1 VGGGVVDPSRRT
13 LLRAASY
20 ILSLIGI
27 ALGVYYIPDYFY
39 LKLVTAVN
47 SAFILRALSFPGVVR
62 VVDGRVFLNQVE
74 IVRECTGIQV
84 VAVFAGVILPLPRV
98 RWMVKLQALAVVSLA
113 VYVANVVRI
122 VLELWL
128 LYAGILP
135 WSLAHEPFGMI
146 LSVVSVAL
154 FLLAA
159 NHYIPEIGE
168 FIVETV
174 DKLRSRIAGD
184 AALREEKRRK
194 DLLS

>member
-1 VGGGVVDPSRRT
+1 MVNSSHRT
-13 LLRAASY
+13 LLRISLY
-20 ILSLIGI
+20 ILSFIGI
-27 ALGVYYIPDYFY
+27 ALGIYYIPEYFY

-47 SAFILRALSFPGVVR
+47 SAFILRALRFPGVVR
-62 VVDGRVFLNQVE
+62 MIDGRVFLNQVE
-74 IVRECTGIQV
+74 IVKECTGIQV

-98 RWMVKLQALAVVSLA
+98 KWTVKLKALAVVSLA
-113 VYVANVVRI
+113 VYVANVIRI

-135 WSLAHEPFGMI
+135 WSLAHEPFGTI

-168 FIVETV
+168 FMVEAAN
-174 DKLRSRIAGD
+174 KLKGRIASGS
-184 AALREEKRRK
+184 ATKRG
-194 DLLS
+194 SSTGT